1 MMNKTLRNLLFGYRI
16 DTEYWIPI
24 KDIVITYNF
33 QLTSPNHKKF
43 KRKLYNFKK
52 FGALGRIEINKNFE
66 LVDGY
71 CSYLICKKYDMGK
84 VPVYFVD

>member
-1 MMNKTLRNLLFGYRI
+1 MMNKTLRNLLFGYRNN
-16 DTEYWIPI
+16 TEYWIPI

-33 QLTSPNHKKF
+33 QLTSPNPKKF
-43 KRKLYNFKK
+43 KRKLHDFKK
-52 FGALGRIEINKNFE
+52 SGILARIEINKNFE

-71 CSYLICKKYDMGK
+71 CFYLICKKYDIGK